1 MFIGQLD
8 RGLLKSVEA
17 PLNRLHFFVQSL
29 ASVHYSCL
37 EREVFAVSTCL
48 LVLHKLEQLVQQ
60 FVRVADLILQPLDV
74 LAPVKNGL
82 LLDRELDILN
92 VDRGGDGSQQIF

>member
-1 MFIGQLD
+1 
-8 RGLLKSVEA
+8 
-17 PLNRLHFFVQSL
+17 
-29 ASVHYSCL
+29 
-37 EREVFAVSTCL
+37 L

-82 LLDRELDILN
+82 LLDRELDILD
-92 VDRGGDGSQQIF
+92 VDRGGDGGQ